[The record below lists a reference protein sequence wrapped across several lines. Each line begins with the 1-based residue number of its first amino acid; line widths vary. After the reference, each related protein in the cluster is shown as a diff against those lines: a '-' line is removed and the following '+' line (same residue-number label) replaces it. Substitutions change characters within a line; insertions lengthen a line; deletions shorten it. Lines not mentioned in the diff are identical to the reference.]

1 MWILTRYGLEGLA
14 RESWVLFVIR
24 TLNSFGFSMAM
35 PFFGIYLLETRGVSL
50 AMTGL
55 VYFSAGVLNLGS
67 QLIGG
72 RLTDAVGPKKVMLA
86 GYVTSIAT
94 SVTLGLMVL
103 ANTSPVLFFAAYPL
117 FSFLRGFSNP
127 ATGSIIA
134 EAPVSQ
140 LRPGY
145 NLLTIGGNLGFA
157 IGPAVG
163 GPITDLFG
171 YSTVFFLSAAVVV
184 PVIVLTVF
192 MIRGGVRHKKEAEGV
207 ARRSLNW
214 GRDRNMILFLVL
226 TGCLYV
232 CVGYEITPISLY
244 VAEFLSF
251 SNTQI
256 GYLFATNGLV
266 IVLLQLPVIGLFQRS
281 RSIVLPL
288 LISPLLLAASYVLAG
303 LSTGFLEY
311 EGVMVVIT
319 LGEILLTVPSQ
330 TVVALFS
337 RAGNRGTYQGYY
349 YAASNSGRSLASA
362 VGPASFEALAFAPAL
377 GWYAIAA
384 FTLCVFAGFMVVGPR
399 VQRDYEGTR
408 VAQEASGAAPQQN
421 PGGRVR
427 ATQRR
432 EVAPWPG
439 INVRAITLQLDT
451 PRKYPMKCC
460 D

>member
-1 MWILTRYGLEGLA
+1 MRRVCEADGLGGAGLQIARSDQGRQEGAHRMWILSRYGLEGLS
-14 RESWVLFVIR
+14 RESWVLFAIR

-50 AMTGL
+50 AATGV
-55 VYFSAGVLNLGS
+55 VYFAAGVLNLGS

-72 RLTDAVGPKKVMLA
+72 RLTDAIGPKKVMLA
-86 GYVTSIAT
+86 GYATSIVTSSA
-94 SVTLGLMVL
+94 LGLMVL
-103 ANTSPVLFFAAYPL
+103 AGASPFLFFVAYPL

-134 EAPVSQ
+134 EQPTSQ

-171 YSTVFFLSAAVVV
+171 YSTVFFLSAVIVV
-184 PVIVLTVF
+184 PVIVLTLLL
-192 MIRGGVRHKKEAEGV
+192 IRGGVRHRKDADGAAKRNLTWAK
-207 ARRSLNW
+207 
-214 GRDRNMILFLVL
+214 DRNMILFLVL
-226 TGCLYV
+226 TGCLYI
-232 CVGYEITPISLY
+232 CVGYEITPLSLY
-244 VAEFLSF
+244 VADFLSF
-251 SNTQI
+251 TNTQI

-281 RSIVLPL
+281 KSIVLPL
-288 LISPLLLAASYVLAG
+288 LISPLLIAASYLMAG

-311 EGVMVVIT
+311 EGVMVVLT

-349 YAASNSGRSLASA
+349 YAAANSGRSLASA
-362 VGPASFEALAFAPAL
+362 IGPASFQALVFAPAL

-384 FTLCVFAGFMVVGPR
+384 FTISVFLGFTLLGPR
-399 VQRDYEGTR
+399 VQRDYEQTIVQDGPGQSPTR
-408 VAQEASGAAPQQN
+408 S
-421 PGGRVR
+421 
-427 ATQRR
+427 
-432 EVAPWPG
+432 
-439 INVRAITLQLDT
+439 
-451 PRKYPMKCC
+451 
-460 D
+460 